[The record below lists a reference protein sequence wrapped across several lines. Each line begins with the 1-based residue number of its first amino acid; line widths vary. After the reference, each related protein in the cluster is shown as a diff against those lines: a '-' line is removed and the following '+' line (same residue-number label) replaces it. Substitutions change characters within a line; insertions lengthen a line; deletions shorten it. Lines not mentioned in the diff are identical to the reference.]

1 MLEFEGYQIND
12 DEFKLMFSNI
22 EVNEGREIRMGD
34 EKIIEA
40 IYNELNKKY
49 APINGKMFDA
59 ALKMAMDETKDAT
72 YQAME
77 ALIHNLNTM
86 HSRAGAQVPFSSL
99 NYGTDTSE
107 EGRIVMHAILD
118 ATIAGLGNGET
129 PIFPIQIFKVKE
141 GINYNP
147 EDPNYD

>member
-1 MLEFEGYQIND
+1 
-12 DEFKLMFSNI
+12 
-22 EVNEGREIRMGD
+22 
-34 EKIIEA
+34 
-40 IYNELNKKY
+40 
-49 APINGKMFDA
+49 MFDA

-107 EGRIVMHAILD
+107 EGL
-118 ATIAGLGNGET
+118 
-129 PIFPIQIFKVKE
+129 
-141 GINYNP
+141 
-147 EDPNYD
+147 